1 MLGGTHWVRGQ
12 HGVSLIETLV
22 VICIISIVA
31 AIALMQRGSAN
42 TQFQRQNVAREL
54 KVAFERGRFDSVK
67 RRADTSGVQ
76 AKVIVDVNSYTLT
89 SYVDVSG
96 TMTATDAT
104 SNFSAQN
111 IVIAG
116 YGGLSLPYTVYYNQR
131 GEAVDSGGASINP
144 TFLVCN
150 VSCSSPTISNS
161 NIVLVTPTGTVNL
174 LAGGSSIPSF
184 TAPTITTIPP
194 SNSINNTVTLP

>member
-42 TQFQRQNVAREL
+42 SQFQRQNVAREL

-96 TMTATDAT
+96 TMTASDAT
-104 SNFSAQN
+104 SSFSAQN

-131 GEAVDSGGASINP
+131 GEAVDSGGASISP
-144 TFLVCN
+144 KFLVCN
-150 VSCSSPTISNS
+150 ISCSSPTISNS

-184 TAPTITTIPP
+184 TAPTITAVPP

>member
-96 TMTATDAT
+96 TMTATDAS

-131 GEAVDSGGASINP
+131 GEAVDSGGASISP
-144 TFLVCN
+144 TFWYAMFHAQVR
-150 VSCSSPTISNS
+150 PFPIRISY
-161 NIVLVTPTGTVNL
+161 L
-174 LAGGSSIPSF
+174 
-184 TAPTITTIPP
+184 
-194 SNSINNTVTLP
+194 